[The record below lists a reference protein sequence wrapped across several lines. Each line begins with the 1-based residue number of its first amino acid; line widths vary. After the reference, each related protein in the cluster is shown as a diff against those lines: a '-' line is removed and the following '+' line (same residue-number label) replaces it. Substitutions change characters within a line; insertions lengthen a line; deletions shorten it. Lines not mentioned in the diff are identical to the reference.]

1 MNDGSCATVILI
13 ASICRPPARRVDPF
27 GDNLRMLDVVGR
39 RIGAAAVI
47 AASAVVFPR
56 MLIIVAIVA
65 PQLVGPLS
73 PPLISAAV
81 VSLAIA
87 SWCAWRS
94 RNAGLSSTGQE
105 LATRNPLDLWFASKF
120 GLLLALIMILS
131 RAAKELLGNRG
142 LIALSGISGLVDVD
156 AITLSAASRFEQG
169 QMKLPTAK
177 IVILTGPIFW
187 ANWGER
193 LIWHLELGKSRTLEG
208 ERFRV
213 RVDDSRG
220 QNAAGGCCN
229 QSAIV
234 RRRFELRAANRK
246 FRRSSIHPAAYR

>member
-13 ASICRPPARRVDPF
+13 ASICRPAARGVDPF
-27 GDNLRMLDVVGR
+27 GDDLRMLDVVGR
-39 RIGAAAVI
+39 RIDAAAVI
-47 AASAVVFPR
+47 AASAVMFPR

-94 RNAGLSSTGQE
+94 RNAGLTSTGQE

-131 RAAKELLGNRG
+131 RAAKELLGNQG
-142 LIALSGISGLVDVD
+142 LFALSGISGLVDVD

-193 LIWHLELGKSRTLEG
+193 LHMA
-208 ERFRV
+208 FRV
-213 RVDDSRG
+213 GEVEDSRG
-220 QNAAGGCCN
+220 RKVSGAGG
-229 QSAIV
+229 
-234 RRRFELRAANRK
+234 R
-246 FRRSSIHPAAYR
+246 